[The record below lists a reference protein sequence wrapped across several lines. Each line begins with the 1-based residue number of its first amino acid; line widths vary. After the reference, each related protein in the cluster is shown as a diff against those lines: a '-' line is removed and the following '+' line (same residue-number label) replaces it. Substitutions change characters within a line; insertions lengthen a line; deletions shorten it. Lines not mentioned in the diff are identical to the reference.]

1 MTDERTLIKKAQKGD
16 VESFEEILYRYQ
28 SIIYNISYRFAGS
41 SEDAEDMTQE
51 VFIKIFRNIN
61 SFQFKSK
68 LSTWIYRVTTNTCLD
83 IVKRK
88 KDNMTAF
95 SLDDTLEDGEGKLLS
110 SEIADSRPTPDK
122 QAEQHEIKNAV
133 NKAISQL
140 PEDYRAVVIL
150 RDIHGLP
157 YDDIA
162 EIVDC
167 SVGTVKSR
175 ISRGRRKLR
184 EILLKDR
191 ELFDEFF
198 V

>member
-1 MTDERTLIKKAQKGD
+1 M
-16 VESFEEILYRYQ
+16 ESFEEILYRYQ

-95 SLDDTLEDGEGKLLS
+95 SLDDNLEDGEGKLLS